1 MDAQWMI
8 IAYCYGLCAVGSPQ
22 SVVQSSQVGTSGL
35 TLPTGQ
41 QAENQFCICEVIAG
55 ALVLGISTLS
65 SGAGCA
71 GAGVM

>member
-1 MDAQWMI
+1 MI

-22 SVVQSSQVGTSGL
+22 SVVQSSQVGASGL

-55 ALVLGISTLS
+55 DSWCSVLAHCPAERAVLELE
-65 SGAGCA
+65 
-71 GAGVM
+71 